1 MIPRTSAALAIL
13 LLTGSGRAHA
23 QAQPDPPA
31 SPYRAVLRGG
41 VAHASPDP
49 DILSLFAQL
58 EVETVH
64 APIGAGWDAAMGF
77 QFGRQPLL
85 VMTRTPGAT
94 ATASHAG
101 GYVMS
106 ESMRFARASGF
117 AEMAVVG
124 RLGATRVDAGEPIAR
139 NDISDWAFVAD
150 ARVDL
155 RVYDRGARLAHGIAQ
170 PLDPIVD
177 AWLGIRHDQRFHRA
191 GDLSGFDDP
200 TGRFVGG
207 VAVNAIRMPARG
219 VSVSGG
225 FEFERAL
232 RGAVPLPSGATV
244 TLTASMEL
252 RKLRKTS

>member
-23 QAQPDPPA
+23 QAQTDSPA

-49 DILSLFAQL
+49 DTLSLFAQL
-58 EVETVH
+58 DVEAVH

-85 VMTRTPGAT
+85 VMIRTPGAT
-94 ATASHAG
+94 ATASHTG

-117 AEMAVVG
+117 AETAVVG
-124 RLGATRVDAGEPIAR
+124 RLGATRADAGEPIAR

-150 ARVDL
+150 VRADL
-155 RVYDRGARLAHGIAQ
+155 RVFDPGARRTHGTEQ
-170 PLDPIVD
+170 SLDPIVD
-177 AWLGIRHDQRFHRA
+177 AWLGVRHDQRFHRA

-200 TGRFVGG
+200 PGRIVGG
-207 VAVNAIRMPARG
+207 VTVNAIRMPARG
-219 VSVSGG
+219 VTVGG
-225 FEFERAL
+225 EFEFERAL
-232 RGAVPLPSGATV
+232 RGAVPLPSGARV
-244 TLTASMEL
+244 TLAASLEL
-252 RKLRKTS
+252 RRQRP